1 MPILRNKAAQHPGTR
16 RVPRIR
22 AIALQG
28 GTPGVQGADVAQ
40 DLAELGHPPVLG
52 HGEGAEVRA
61 SSEGLCH
68 PVRGQAVLAARGVP
82 GSAPRRRRVG
92 TLAALLLMST
102 PAFGVGEV
110 VTDPGAYSHMVEQ
123 IKSMNEMITEARKQV
138 ETLGGIKT
146 VMEDVK
152 YSAEGVYGRGV
163 GILDTIQGTADNVG
177 DFGSSI
183 KKATDFSDFSK
194 DKFNKRASPYREVN
208 VRLDGVFKDPRSKD
222 YDFWKDKAKRENAQQ
237 QIYKDNLN
245 QAEVT
250 LDEMP
255 KRLDRLGKLSDQ
267 IENTKGLKDAADLQ
281 NRFLAELLLIQQEAL
296 KMLSHIAQALAAQ
309 HYKGIQPE
317 VAKEAV
323 EKSAAPP
330 PTHNAVFETAA
341 KQGVIGISDEE
352 RNKKLDEN
360 WK

>member
-1 MPILRNKAAQHPGTR
+1 MSNNRLEA

-28 GTPGVQGADVAQ
+28 GTPGGRGADVGRHVG
-40 DLAELGHPPVLG
+40 ELGHPPVLA
-52 HGEGAEVRA
+52 HSEGAEVRA
-61 SSEGLCH
+61 SSAARCR
-68 PVRGQAVLAARGVP
+68 PVRGWRLLAARGVP
-82 GSAPRRRRVG
+82 DIAPRRRRAG
-92 TLAALLLMST
+92 TLAALLLVSA

-110 VTDPGAYSHMVEQ
+110 VTDPGAYSHMVSQ

-146 VMEDVK
+146 VMQDVK

-208 VRLDGVFKDPRSKD
+208 VRLDGVFKDPRAKD
-222 YDFWKDKAKRENAQQ
+222 YDFWKDKDKRYNAQQ

-250 LDEMP
+250 LTEMP

-267 IENTKGLKDAADLQ
+267 IEQTKGLKDAADLQ
-281 NRFLAELLLIQQEAL
+281 NRFLAELLLIQQECL
-296 KMLSHIAQALAAQ
+296 KMLSHIAQALAATNYQ
-309 HYKGIQPE
+309 GIQPE

-323 EKSAAPP
+323 NKASHPTQPRDFIRERAASKGLIDISNEELDRKLDDAW
-330 PTHNAVFETAA
+330 T
-341 KQGVIGISDEE
+341 QGA
-352 RNKKLDEN
+352 NKK
-360 WK
+360 